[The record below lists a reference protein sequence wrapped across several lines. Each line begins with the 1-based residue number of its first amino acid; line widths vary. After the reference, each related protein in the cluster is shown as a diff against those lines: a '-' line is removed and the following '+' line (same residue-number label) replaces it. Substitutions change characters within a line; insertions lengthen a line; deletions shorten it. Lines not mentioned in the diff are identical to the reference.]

1 MRKLDKVVSYNEA
14 PRKENTYMGEAE
26 LKFHTFL
33 TSTPYEVT
41 GQLHAPA
48 VLRERG
54 PFYIGKPVVC
64 MSSAADLNTMTKR
77 KIPATTWDRTPAVH
91 PVSSDDRFLPTHIH

>member
-1 MRKLDKVVSYNEA
+1 
-14 PRKENTYMGEAE
+14 MGDAE

-33 TSTPYEVT
+33 ISTPNEVT

-54 PFYIGKPVVC
+54 PLSTAEPVGC
-64 MSSAADLNTMTKR
+64 MSRAADLNTMTKR
-77 KIPATTWDRTPAVH
+77 KIPATTWD
-91 PVSSDDRFLPTHIH
+91 